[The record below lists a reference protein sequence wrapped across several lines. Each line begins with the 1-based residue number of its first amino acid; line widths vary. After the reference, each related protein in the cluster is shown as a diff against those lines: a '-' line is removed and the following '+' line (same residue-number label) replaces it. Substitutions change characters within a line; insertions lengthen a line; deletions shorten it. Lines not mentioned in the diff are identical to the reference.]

1 MSANQLGALVYAF
14 FEDQLKCQKGLRQAS
29 VRSYRDAL
37 RLFLLFVSEDS
48 GRKLTR
54 LSLSDLTAERVRGFL
69 RFLEQKRHNQVRT
82 RNHRLAAIRSFFD
95 YLAAREPGML
105 SEASPARD
113 RKSTICSGKTPK
125 NSLTSD
131 RCSLRFSLG

>member
-29 VRSYRDAL
+29 IRSYRDAL

-48 GRKLTR
+48 GHKLTR
-54 LSLSDLTAERVRGFL
+54 LSLSDLTAERVRRFL
-69 RFLEQKRHNQVRT
+69 GFLEQNRHNQVRT

-95 YLAAREPGML
+95 YLAAREPRML
-105 SEASPARD
+105 AEAQKVAA
-113 RKSTICSGKTPK
+113 TPVK
-125 NSLTSD
+125 RTPPPQTFYLEHDGNWS
-131 RCSLRFSLG
+131 RGGG